1 MASQPNHKFEKIITE
16 QLNESASVKL
26 QVAGACRTEIAAAAQ
41 LLIDCVAQDGK
52 ILLCGNGGSAADAQ
66 HLATELVSRLR
77 RERKAIAALALNTN
91 TSTLTAVSNDYNF
104 AEIFARQVEAFGRAG
119 DVLIGISTSGNSAN
133 VIRALEVAGGQGMAR
148 IAFTGGDGGKMAD
161 MADVAIVVPTHEVQ
175 RIQEAHITIGHIICD
190 LVEQSLFGN

>member
-26 QVAGACRTEIAAAAQ
+26 QVAQACKTEIAAAAQ
-41 LLIDCVAQDGK
+41 LLIDCVVQNGK

-77 RERKAIAALALNTN
+77 LERKAIPALALNTN
-91 TSTLTAVSNDYNF
+91 TSTLTAVSNDYDF

-119 DVLIGISTSGNSAN
+119 DVLIGISTSGNSRN
-133 VIRALEVAGGQGMAR
+133 VIRALEVAGGQAMAC

-161 MADVAIVVPTHEVQ
+161 MADIAIVVPTHEVQ